1 MFEESI
7 GIEPNTLTGTHCL
20 AGKPYRHQGLL
31 SVECGTA
38 AAVEAPTLVIPL
50 FVRLTGIEPIT
61 FRVSG
66 GCSNQLSYKRW
77 WRQLRFYRTRATLK
91 TIDTLVAGNPSAAYY

>member
-1 MFEESI
+1 MLGSNQPKAGYEPTSSTQDLRHVEESI

-77 WRQLRFYRTRATLK
+77 WR
-91 TIDTLVAGNPSAAYY
+91 